1 MRVWEPD
8 ETDLNVLSHPVSP
21 SFLVETGARVGDIRN
36 SVGGD
41 QFSGE

>member
-1 MRVWEPD
+1 MSVWEPEEMD
-8 ETDLNVLSHPVSP
+8 PSILSHPVSP
-21 SFLVETGARVGDIRN
+21 PFFVETGARVGDIGN